1 MSILGKF
8 NFLSGLKS
16 WTVAIIAVLG
26 VVAKLLYD
34 RGERLEEKLENA
46 NEKVKAQKKFR
57 ENRRKV
63 RDMDFDDM
71 LDDANSMFPPP
82 GEKPDPGS

>member
-8 NFLSGLKS
+8 NFLAGLKS
-16 WTVAIIAVLG
+16 WSVAIIAVLALL
-26 VVAKLLYD
+26 VKLFHD

-71 LDDANSMFPPP
+71 LDDANRMFPPP
-82 GEKPDPGS
+82 GDKPDTGS